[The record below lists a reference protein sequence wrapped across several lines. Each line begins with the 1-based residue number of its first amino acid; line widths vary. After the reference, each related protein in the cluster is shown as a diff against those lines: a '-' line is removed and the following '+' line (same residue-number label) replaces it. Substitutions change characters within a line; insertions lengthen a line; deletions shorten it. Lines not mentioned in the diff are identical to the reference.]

1 MPDPAAARFW
11 LTIGVLDFRTVR
23 ALREV
28 LSGLAAQPGIWLTVD
43 LTTLDDRHH
52 LTAGALLSATARTM
66 RDHDGALTAHN
77 PPGALIRALAAISI
91 PVSYGP
97 QPAGSDSD
105 THIQVGAAR
114 PAAAAAPTHRAG

>member
-11 LTIGVLDFRTVR
+11 LTIGVLDFRAVR

-66 RDHDGALTAHN
+66 RDHDGTLTAHN
-77 PPGALIRALAAISI
+77 PPGALIQALAAISI
-91 PVSYGP
+91 PVTYGQ
-97 QPAGSDSD
+97 QPADSD
-105 THIQVGAAR
+105 THIQVGAAH